1 MTGSAPAERSTRD
14 RLVGAAARL
23 FQERGYA
30 ATGLAEILAL
40 SGAPKGSLYHYFPG
54 GKEDLAIAAAELAG
68 ARFRQSLVQEMND
81 ASSTPDLVR
90 RFGARLAGW
99 LDKSGFTQ
107 GCPLATL
114 ALEQAPHSPA
124 LSATLSEL
132 FDGWQGVLAGRLE
145 ADGLGPARSAELATL
160 ILSGLEGALILARVA
175 HNTAPLDRCV
185 TALSSLIAAE
195 ITRLAR

>member
-1 MTGSAPAERSTRD
+1 MTGSTPAERSTRD

-30 ATGLAEILAL
+30 ATGLAEILSL

-68 ARFRQSLVQEMND
+68 ARFRQSLTHEMEA

-99 LDKSGFTQ
+99 LEQSGFTK

-124 LSATLSEL
+124 LSETLAEL
-132 FDGWQGVLAGRLE
+132 FAGWQAVLESRLAVDGVAATR
-145 ADGLGPARSAELATL
+145 RAELATL
-160 ILSGLEGALILARVA
+160 ILSGLEGALILARVQKSS
-175 HNTAPLDRCV
+175 APLDRSV
-185 TALSSLIAAE
+185 AALSRLIDSE
-195 ITRLAR
+195 ISQPD

>member
-1 MTGSAPAERSTRD
+1 MSEAASAPRSTRD

-30 ATGLAEILAL
+30 ATGLAEILSL

-68 ARFRQSLVQEMND
+68 ARFRESLTQEMEA

-99 LDKSGFTQ
+99 LEQSSFTK

-124 LSATLSEL
+124 LSETLAEL
-132 FDGWQGVLAGRLE
+132 FAGWQDILETRLM
-145 ADGLGPARSAELATL
+145 ADGVAATRRAELATL
-160 ILSGLEGALILARVA
+160 ILSGLEGALILARVQRSS
-175 HNTAPLDRCV
+175 APLNRC
-185 TALSSLIAAE
+185 TAALSRLLEAE
-195 ITRLAR
+195 ISLQD

>member
-1 MTGSAPAERSTRD
+1 MTGSTPAERSTRD

-30 ATGLAEILAL
+30 ATGLAEILSL

-68 ARFRQSLVQEMND
+68 ARFRQSLTHEMEA

-99 LDKSGFTQ
+99 LEQSGFTK

-124 LSATLSEL
+124 LSETLAEL
-132 FDGWQGVLAGRLE
+132 FAGWQAVLESRLA
-145 ADGLGPARSAELATL
+145 ADGVAATRRAELATL
-160 ILSGLEGALILARVA
+160 ILSGLEGALILARVQKSS
-175 HNTAPLDRCV
+175 APLDRSV
-185 TALSSLIAAE
+185 AALSRLIDSE
-195 ITRLAR
+195 ISQPD